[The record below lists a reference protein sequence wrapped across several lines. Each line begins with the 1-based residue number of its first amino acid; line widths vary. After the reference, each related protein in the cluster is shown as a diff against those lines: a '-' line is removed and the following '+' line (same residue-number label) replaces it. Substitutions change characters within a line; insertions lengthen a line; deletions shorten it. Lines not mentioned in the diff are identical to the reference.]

1 LATLRRVLVGFLAA
15 VGLLSL
21 LLAGAVAAGAAWLG
35 RAPPLP
41 DRVLLVADLRED
53 LPEATPTGG
62 LAALRLDRRLTVADA
77 VLALDAAARDPRVAG
92 LLARVDEDVGGL
104 AVAQE
109 LRQAVGR
116 LRAAG
121 RFAVAHADTFGELGP
136 GNEGYYLAA
145 SFERVEL
152 QPAGLVGLTGVAA
165 EVPSLGR
172 FLADLGV
179 GFEVERRER
188 YKTAAEPFTEAEIS
202 PANREMLEAV
212 VGRISGQLAE
222 GIAGDRRLEPGAA
235 AALLGGGPYAAGEAR
250 AARLVDEVRHYD
262 EARGAALA
270 RTGGGAEAVP
280 LEAYWRAVR
289 PDPGEAGE
297 DGATRV
303 ALVRGVGTIRRGDG
317 GLGREIAAD
326 ELAGAL
332 ADAVEDRGIRAVLLR
347 LDTGGGSAVAS
358 ETVARQVRR
367 AVAAGKPVVVSMG
380 NAAASGGYW
389 IAAEASRIVAQ
400 PATLTGSIG
409 VVAGKPVLAGLW
421 ERLGVGWAQVGG
433 EGNAGM
439 WSVNRPFPPE
449 ARARV
454 SALVDAVYTD
464 FKDHV
469 ARGRKLDRAR
479 VDEIAQGR
487 VWTGEEAVAL
497 GLADRLGGLHEAQ
510 AAVREALGLPA
521 DAPLALE
528 PLPAPRSTLSRVA
541 DLFDGGLDVA
551 VGWREIAAHLLGAA
565 GPLVA
570 TPVTIR

>member
-1 LATLRRVLVGFLAA
+1 
-15 VGLLSL
+15 
-21 LLAGAVAAGAAWLG
+21 
-35 RAPPLP
+35 
-41 DRVLLVADLRED
+41 
-53 LPEATPTGG
+53 
-62 LAALRLDRRLTVADA
+62 
-77 VLALDAAARDPRVAG
+77 
-92 LLARVDEDVGGL
+92 VDEDVGGL

-152 QPAGLVGLTGVAA
+152 QPGGLVGLTGVAA

-172 FLADLGV
+172 FLAGLGV

-188 YKTAAEPFTEAEIS
+188 FKTAAEPFTEAEIS

-212 VGRISGQLAE
+212 VGRISGQLAR
-222 GIAGDRRLEPGAA
+222 GIAGDRGLEPGAA
-235 AALLGGGPYAAGEAR
+235 TALLGGGPYAAGEAR

-270 RTGGGAEAVP
+270 RAGGGAEAVSI
-280 LEAYWRAVR
+280 EAYWRAAR
-289 PDPGEAGE
+289 PDPEEAGE
-297 DGATRV
+297 EGATRV

-421 ERLGVGWAQVGG
+421 ERLGVGWAQVGAAD
-433 EGNAGM
+433 GNAGM

-454 SALVDAVYTD
+454 SALVDAVYAD

-521 DAPLALE
+521 DAPLALA
-528 PLPAPRSTLSRVA
+528 PFPAPRSTLGQVA
-541 DLFDGGLDVA
+541 DLLDGGLDVA